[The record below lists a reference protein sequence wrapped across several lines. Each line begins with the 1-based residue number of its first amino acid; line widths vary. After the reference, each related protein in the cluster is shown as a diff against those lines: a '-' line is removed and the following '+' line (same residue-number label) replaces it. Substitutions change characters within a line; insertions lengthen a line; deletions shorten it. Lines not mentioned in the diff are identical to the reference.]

1 METTDKITK
10 DINTTLIYNKGY
22 YNGEK
27 KIVKRKLLKE
37 NLHSTLCV
45 NQINKFVN
53 AQRVLQVILETQLLG
68 DGFIEKNKV

>member
-10 DINTTLIYNKGY
+10 DINTTLIINKGY